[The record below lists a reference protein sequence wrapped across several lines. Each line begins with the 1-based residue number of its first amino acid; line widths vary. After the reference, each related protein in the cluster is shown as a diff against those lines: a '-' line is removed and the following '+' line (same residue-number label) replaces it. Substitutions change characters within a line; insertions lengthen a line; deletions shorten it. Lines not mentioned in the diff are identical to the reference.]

1 MTYTLHGDNISL
13 PTTGD
18 FFKDIVSDMFEK
30 KYAEL
35 KNYKKHHTYD
45 IALSIIQKY
54 PKAKFT
60 IGVSKGVGS
69 KTIFKN
75 AYLAVTADC
84 NKRGEYY
91 RIYFMI

>member
-18 FFKDIVSDMFEK
+18 FFKDIVSDM
-30 KYAEL
+30 L
-35 KNYKKHHTYD
+35 KRSMQSSKTTKKHHTYD

-60 IGVSKGVGS
+60 IGISKGVGS

-75 AYLAVTADC
+75 AYLTVTADC